1 MSQTVLTIDYAATLP
16 STTTGGTAPL
26 AHFLTL
32 SENMQKN
39 VQIKHDTNRG
49 SIRIC
54 I

>member
-1 MSQTVLTIDYAATLP
+1 MSQSILTIDYAATLP
-16 STTTGGTAPL
+16 STITGGAAPL
-26 AHFLTL
+26 VHFLTL

-39 VQIKHDTNRG
+39 VQIKHDTDRA